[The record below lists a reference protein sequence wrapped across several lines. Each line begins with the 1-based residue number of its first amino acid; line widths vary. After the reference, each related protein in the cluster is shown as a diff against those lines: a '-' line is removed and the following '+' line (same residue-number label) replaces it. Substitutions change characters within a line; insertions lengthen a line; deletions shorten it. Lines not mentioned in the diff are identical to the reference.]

1 MPYSSPIKLKSEYRK
16 INKITTQPNI
26 IPNWTF
32 PPRNWKAQEQCK
44 VMVKE
49 DISGRGEPTQ
59 PKKEWQGSKFC
70 IRVGLILS
78 SSIKQ
83 CSSTKMEDEE
93 RFLGRGWV
101 GGGSSEGITSTQPL
115 CLLHKCNKIQRSI
128 LMDQKLQSGRDCDRH
143 WPC

>member
-1 MPYSSPIKLKSEYRK
+1 LNLPTKELESPRAMQSNGQGRYKWERRANS
-16 INKITTQPNI
+16 TQ
-26 IPNWTF
+26 
-32 PPRNWKAQEQCK
+32 
-44 VMVKE
+44 KE
-49 DISGRGEPTQ
+49 VTRE
-59 PKKEWQGSKFC
+59 FC

-143 WPC
+143 